1 MEGLLRTGPTH
12 ACRRTVADTAK
23 YISRIALWAYDGTCP
38 ALVPRQAHA
47 NCKAARSGNIEI
59 LDLTSFECPAN
70 LEALFFLVSA
80 ASWFCSGF
88 ATFALWSEAEEVI
101 QHLPYY
107 SWFTVVLWV
116 ELMGSWQI
124 LGGLHSTSD
133 FFALIFTQK
142 FPAIPYYSSG
152 VRQLESPWERSSP
165 MFSQRC

>member
-1 MEGLLRTGPTH
+1 MTVHAQRLSHVKPTLI
-12 ACRRTVADTAK
+12 ARLPDLETSK
-23 YISRIALWAYDGTCP
+23 FLISRRLNAL
-38 ALVPRQAHA
+38 Q
-47 NCKAARSGNIEI
+47 I
-59 LDLTSFECPAN
+59 LRHC
-70 LEALFFLVSA
+70 FFLVSA

-152 VRQLESPWERSSP
+152 VRQLESPWERFSP